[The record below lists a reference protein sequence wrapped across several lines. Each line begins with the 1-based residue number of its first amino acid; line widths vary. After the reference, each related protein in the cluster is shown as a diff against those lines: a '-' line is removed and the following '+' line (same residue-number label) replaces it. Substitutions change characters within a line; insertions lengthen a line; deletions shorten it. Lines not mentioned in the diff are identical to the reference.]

1 MPRAKKKPAA
11 KPKKAA
17 AKGKPAVKPKKAA
30 AKRKSAARPK
40 KAAAKRREQPVGQH
54 IGYRYDVNLLPD
66 PAKIT
71 PFLRR
76 YIAAMGWKDL
86 NWLEDVH
93 MGYEEGRPAVFDRNI
108 NGWVTVPGSVRLPA
122 DQQGRDMI
130 ARELLV
136 KFQMSPRHPLVD
148 LKKAY
153 GKL

>member
-1 MPRAKKKPAA
+1 MPAA
-11 KPKKAA
+11 KTAKQA
-17 AKGKPAVKPKKAA
+17 AKQSAKPE
-30 AKRKSAARPK
+30 
-40 KAAAKRREQPVGQH
+40 EQGQH
-54 IGYRYDVNLLPD
+54 VGYRYDVNLLPD
-66 PAKIT
+66 PAALT
-71 PFLRR
+71 PFLKK

-108 NGWVTVPGSVRLPA
+108 NGWVTVPDNIQLPD

-153 GKL
+153 GKV